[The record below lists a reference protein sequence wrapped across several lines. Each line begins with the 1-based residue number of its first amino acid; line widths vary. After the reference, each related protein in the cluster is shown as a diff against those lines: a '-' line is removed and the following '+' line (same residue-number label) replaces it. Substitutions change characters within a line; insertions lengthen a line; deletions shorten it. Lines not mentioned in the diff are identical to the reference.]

1 LKPTSQEHISV
12 AEPHEHDIAL
22 AEERRRAVRA
32 LLNQPLL
39 HPTNDEFPLVRRH
52 ADWLKSWFGQ
62 FLGYR
67 LVVEAGFARLFKAG
81 LPAGQGRPL
90 LRKNGSPFTPR
101 SYTYL
106 ALTAAVLLTS
116 PEQLLLSQLVADIRS
131 AAVEAGIDLGDVDR
145 PVERRALTV
154 ALRQLVQWRVLL
166 EEQGTVDGEQAEA
179 LLSVDRDLVT
189 HLLAAPIGRAANPEE
204 FMTAAAGPGGA
215 RHEVRRRLVECPV
228 VYVDDLTA
236 RERAWLRKEQRR
248 DERAFAEYTGLHAE
262 LRAEGAALL
271 DPDDALSDVDFPG
284 TGTVAQAALLTVE
297 ALVGAL
303 APEVSRTGPL
313 VVGVPVPDGLIEE
326 TLAVLVERHA
336 KRWAGAYTENPAA
349 LKDAVIDL
357 LCQLGLLGRAGPT
370 VADAEPDEDIVAER
384 AVDARN
390 ARGAAPPGTLVLLA
404 AAGRYAVTVNGE
416 HDKGQH
422 DKGEHRA

>member
-1 LKPTSQEHISV
+1 M

-32 LLNQPLL
+32 LLAQPLL
-39 HPTNDEFPLVRRH
+39 HPTHDEFPLVRRH

-81 LPAGQGRPL
+81 LPPGQGRPL
-90 LRKNGSPFTPR
+90 LQKSGTPFAPR
-101 SYTYL
+101 SYAYL
-106 ALTAAVLLTS
+106 ALTVAVLLTG

-145 PVERRALTV
+145 AVERRALTT

-166 EEQGTVDGEQAEA
+166 EEQGTVDGDQAEA

-204 FMTAAAGPGGA
+204 FMAAEQRTT
-215 RHEVRRRLVECPV
+215 RHAVRRRLVECPV

-271 DPDDALSDVDFPG
+271 DPDDDLSDVDFPG

-297 ALVGAL
+297 ALAGAL
-303 APEVSRTGPL
+303 APEVSRTGPP

-326 TLAVLVERHA
+326 TLAGLVERHA

-349 LKDAVIDL
+349 LKDAVVDL
-357 LCQLGLLGRAGPT
+357 LTQLQLLGRAGPT
-370 VADAEPDEDIVAER
+370 VADAEHDEDIAAER

-390 ARGAAPPGTLVLLA
+390 ARGTAPPGALVLLA
-404 AAGRYAVTVNGE
+404 AAGRYAVTVEGAQR
-416 HDKGQH
+416 G
-422 DKGEHRA
+422 